1 MTTASVESG
10 NYPMTDVRLKG
21 QGMRWAER
29 GAAGMAILRA
39 DFCNG
44 DWGRRSREIL
54 DAAA

>member
-1 MTTASVESG
+1 MTG
-10 NYPMTDVRLKG
+10 VRLKG

-39 DFCNG
+39 DFSNG